1 MSLLDL
7 PTLLYWVSL
16 LCVSHTWGLYWIL
29 LYLWCRLKPDLK
41 EIRSPEV
48 AALSGVSFIIA
59 ARNEE
64 KSIAERI
71 ENLKELSSGL
81 PWVEVL
87 VGSDGSQDQ
96 TCQEVLR
103 VQEQWPA
110 VKLFAFPTPRGRSEV
125 HNDTVRQAKG
135 ELLVFTDAETR
146 FDPLFLHYIIPR
158 FQNPRVGAVSG
169 RIHYLNLEDSSITV
183 SAGLY
188 WELEE
193 KLRSMESRLG
203 ILAFGTGAAFC
214 MRRELYMPMKA
225 AHDDVDF
232 WETLSVAGRGYKVE
246 YEPRA
251 KAYDTICASLAPTH
265 HVRVRRTSK
274 AFRSILRGVLEF
286 SLWRRPAVLFS
297 VVSHKLLR
305 HLSPF
310 LLLLLL
316 ISNLLVANRGN
327 WYVFSLVA
335 QSIIYAL
342 GALGWAAH
350 VRGVK
355 FKPVA
360 LPFNFLLLNYS
371 RLFGVLHGLVR
382 KPPSSIR

>member
-1 MSLLDL
+1 MNLFDL
-7 PTLLYWVSL
+7 TAIVYWVSL
-16 LCVSHTWGLYWIL
+16 ICVSHTWGLYWVV
-29 LYLWCRLKPDLK
+29 LYCWCHLKPDSN
-41 EIRSPEV
+41 ENQYNESCPS
-48 AALSGVSFIIA
+48 ASVSFIIA

-71 ENLKELSSGL
+71 ENLREISSGL
-81 PWVEVL
+81 HWVEVL

-96 TCQEVLR
+96 TCREILKAQKE
-103 VQEQWPA
+103 WP
-110 VKLFAFPTPRGRSEV
+110 VVRLFDFPTPRGRSAV
-125 HNDTVRQAKG
+125 HNDMVKQAKG
-135 ELLVFTDAETR
+135 EILVFTDAETR
-146 FDPLFLHYIIPR
+146 FDPLFLRYIIPR
-158 FQNPRVGAVSG
+158 FRNPMVGAVSG
-169 RIHYLNLEDSSITV
+169 RIYYRNLEDSSITV

-193 KLRSMESRLG
+193 KLRTMESHLG

-232 WETLSVAGRGYKVE
+232 WETLSVAGRGLKVE

-251 KAYDTICASLAPTH
+251 KAYDTIYASLAPTH

-274 AFRSILRGVLEF
+274 AFRSILGGVLEF
-286 SLWRRPAVLFS
+286 RLWRRPAVLFS

-310 LLLLLL
+310 FLLLLLA
-316 ISNLLVANRGN
+316 SNLLVASYGS
-327 WYVFSLVA
+327 WYVFTLVA
-335 QSIIYAL
+335 QSIIYGL
-342 GALGWAAH
+342 GALGWVAH
-350 VRGVK
+350 ARGVK

-371 RLFGVLHGLVR
+371 RLFGVLHGLVK

>member
-1 MSLLDL
+1 MSLIDL
-7 PTLLYWVSL
+7 TTLVYWASL
-16 LCVSHTWGLYWIL
+16 ACISHTWGLYWVVL
-29 LYLWCRLKPDLK
+29 FLWCRLKPDLK
-41 EIRSPEV
+41 EAQSTQAFPTP
-48 AALSGVSFIIA
+48 SVSFVIA

-64 KSIAERI
+64 QSIGERI

-81 PWVEVL
+81 DWVEVL
-87 VGSDGSQDQ
+87 VGSDGSQDG
-96 TCQEVLR
+96 TCREVLKA
-103 VQEQWPA
+103 QEKWPA
-110 VKLFAFPTPRGRSEV
+110 VKLFDFPTPRGRSAV
-125 HNDTVRQAKG
+125 HNDTVKQAKG
-135 ELLVFTDAETR
+135 DLLVFTDAETR
-146 FDPLFLHYIIPR
+146 FDPSFLRYIIPR
-158 FQNPRVGAVSG
+158 FGDPRVGAVSG
-169 RIHYLNLEDSSITV
+169 RIQYRNLKDSSITL

-193 KLRSMESRLG
+193 RLRTMESLLG

-214 MRRELYMPMKA
+214 MRRELYMPMKT

-232 WETLSVAGRGYKVE
+232 WETLSIVGRGFKVE

-251 KAYDTICASLAPTH
+251 RAYDTICASLAPTH
-265 HVRVRRTSK
+265 HVRVRRTSR

-286 SLWRRPAVLFS
+286 RLWRRPSVLFS
-297 VVSHKLLR
+297 VLSHKVLR

-316 ISNLLVANRGN
+316 ASNLIVASRGDWYAFTLVTQGIV
-327 WYVFSLVA
+327 YG
-335 QSIIYAL
+335 L

-350 VRGVK
+350 TRGIK

-371 RLFGVLHGLVR
+371 RLLGVLSGLAK